1 VEAGRAG
8 AGEFRRGGETIA
20 VSDSFDVAAYLA
32 RIGLA
37 PPARP
42 DLAALVR
49 LHRGHT
55 AAIPFENLDIQ
66 MGRAIDLDPASLQAA
81 LVARRRGGYC
91 FQQNGLFRLAL
102 TAMGFEPRQREARV
116 RRAAEGRILART
128 HMVQVVFVEGAE
140 WLVDVGFGGEGIAE
154 PVPLDGTLTVQDGW
168 TYRIAREGRLRVLQR
183 SLHDRWN
190 DLYAFQ
196 DDDVYDVD
204 YAVANWYTSTHPES
218 QFVLTLTAQR
228 IVGDTRHVL
237 RNLTYGVA
245 SRGGDWQTR
254 TIARSELTALLRD
267 VYGLDVPDDARF
279 RALDGVETTTR

>member
-1 VEAGRAG
+1 
-8 AGEFRRGGETIA
+8 

-32 RIGLA
+32 RIGLT
-37 PPARP
+37 PPPRP

-66 MGRAIDLDPASLQAA
+66 MGRAIHLDPAALQAA

-116 RRAAEGRILART
+116 RRAAEGRILTRT

-154 PVPLDGTLTVQDGW
+154 PVPLDGTATVQDGW
-168 TYRIAREGRLRVLQR
+168 TYRIAREGRLHVLQR

-190 DLYAFQ
+190 DLYAFT

-204 YAVANWYTSTHPES
+204 YVVANWYTSTHPES